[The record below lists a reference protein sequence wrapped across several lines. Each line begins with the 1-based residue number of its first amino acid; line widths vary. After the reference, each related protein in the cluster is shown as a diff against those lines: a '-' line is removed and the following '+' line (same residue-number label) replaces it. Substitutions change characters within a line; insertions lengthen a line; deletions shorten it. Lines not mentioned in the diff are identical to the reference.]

1 MSKRVLTAPENAVLG
16 CAAGTIEVTI
26 LQPMLYLKNATQ
38 QGLPMTLDPR
48 LLYRGLFA
56 SVMNMSILTGLQFPL
71 TGLVSGAITGGAER
85 RLTDGEMIGS
95 GFVGGALSGFAC
107 GPMELVMIQQQR
119 FGGGILA
126 TPPKIMADHG
136 GARALFR
143 SVSMACGREGLF
155 AAGYLG
161 IGPVLSRRLVEDHG
175 LADGT
180 ADVAGAVGAGV
191 IAASLSH
198 PMDTIK
204 TCMQGDLG
212 GARYGGVGATGRTLM
227 AESGVGAFFRG
238 WSWRTGRMICAVFIM
253 GQCKKQL
260 TPILFP
266 DPEGGAGDEQ

>member
-1 MSKRVLTAPENAVLG
+1 MPKRVLSAPENAVLG

-38 QGLPMTLDPR
+38 QGLPLTLDPR

-71 TGLVSGAITGGAER
+71 TGLVSSAITGGADR

-95 GFVGGALSGFAC
+95 GFLGGALSGFAC

-119 FGGGILA
+119 FGGSIVEAPKRILA
-126 TPPKIMADHG
+126 EHG
-136 GARALFR
+136 GTRALFR

-155 AAGYLG
+155 TAGYLG
-161 IGPVLSRRLVEDHG
+161 IGPVLSRRLVEDAG
-175 LADGT
+175 MSPAVG
-180 ADVAGAVGAGV
+180 DVAGAVGAGV

-204 TCMQGDLG
+204 TCMQGDLAG
-212 GARYGGVGATGRTLM
+212 KRYGGVAKTAATLYKEAGA
-227 AESGVGAFFRG
+227 GAFFRG
-238 WSWRTGRMICAVFIM
+238 WAWRTGRMICAVFIM

-260 TPILFP
+260 TPVLFP
-266 DPEGGAGDEQ
+266 DPDGDEGEQ